1 MEVSKMASEKMLH
14 LLVIQVIHSF
24 YEVLL
29 MMAFSKKQYSTQLS
43 TRQGMKIA
51 YKYLPPQ

>member
-29 MMAFSKKQYSTQLS
+29 MMAFSKKQFSFVCCCFLVFH
-43 TRQGMKIA
+43 
-51 YKYLPPQ
+51 L

>member
-29 MMAFSKKQYSTQLS
+29 MMAFSKKQSTVLFVVAFWYF
-43 TRQGMKIA
+43 TFK
-51 YKYLPPQ
+51 